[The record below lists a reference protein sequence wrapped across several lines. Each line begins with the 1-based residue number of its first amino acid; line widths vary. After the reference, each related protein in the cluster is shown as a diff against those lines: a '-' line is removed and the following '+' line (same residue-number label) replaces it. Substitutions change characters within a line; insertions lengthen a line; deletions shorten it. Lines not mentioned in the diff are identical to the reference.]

1 MRNLFTAVML
11 SFSGCLFSP
20 SILAQEHKTCSAYS
34 ELDCIH
40 STECKLELTGERS
53 KYVCRESVGRCESGF
68 RQAGDGDIREA
79 CESMPGCQFEPEAV
93 IARLT
98 WPVSAAAARRRSAPS
113 AQSHIRAARAPRRWP
128 WRPERASSAD
138 VSRRTSTTSKSSA
151 LSICRLP

>member
-1 MRNLFTAVML
+1 VRNLFTAVML

-40 STECKLELTGERS
+40 STECKLELTGEHS

-79 CESMPGCQFEPEAV
+79 CESMPGCQFEPGSCFCPPNVACVCGGGPPAQCVEHAKAPPRGKGATAIAV
-93 IARLT
+93 
-98 WPVSAAAARRRSAPS
+98 APS
-113 AQSHIRAARAPRRWP
+113 
-128 WRPERASSAD
+128 
-138 VSRRTSTTSKSSA
+138 K
-151 LSICRLP
+151 

>member
-1 MRNLFTAVML
+1 ML

-79 CESMPGCQFEPEAV
+79 CESMPGCQFEPGSCFCPPNVACVCGGGPPAQCTE
-93 IARLT
+93 RT
-98 WPVSAAAARRRSAPS
+98 KSHPSSKGAAAVAVAP
-113 AQSHIRAARAPRRWP
+113 
-128 WRPERASSAD
+128 
-138 VSRRTSTTSKSSA
+138 
-151 LSICRLP
+151 